1 MARSVA
7 DQVYAR
13 VEEITAASGTP
24 TRAQAIRR
32 VAEEMGRSVSATS
45 SAYYAGAR
53 RAREEAEAGTVP
65 APAGRRR
72 QRPAGGPDAARLYAE
87 MLPLVEAG
95 ATVEQAAR
103 RFGDEDSVEEI
114 ALGFSRWLARQGE
127 DGDGEAADAEARVAD
142 LEAEVGALREE
153 VARLRRAVESA
164 RAALDEA
171 G

>member
-24 TRAQAIRR
+24 TRAQAIRQ

-53 RAREEAEAGTVP
+53 RAREAAEAGAAP
-65 APAGRRR
+65 PPAGRRR
-72 QRPAGGPDAARLYAE
+72 QRPAAGPDAARLYAE

-114 ALGFSRWLARQGE
+114 ALGFSRWLARQGQ
-127 DGDGEAADAEARVAD
+127 DGEAADAEARAAD
-142 LEAEVGALREE
+142 LEAEVAALRDE
-153 VARLRRAVESA
+153 VARLRRAVEGA